1 MFSEDCT
8 SKKRPQGKL
17 VWVNYGSVLD
27 VAVDIRHGSDTFGMY
42 HSEILSSE
50 NKKQMW
56 IPPGFAHGFLAL
68 SDYTNFAYKCS
79 DYYAPE
85 DEQTIIWNDPDLNI
99 EWQIKNPIVSEK
111 DKMGCFL
118 KNI

>member
-50 NKKQMW
+50 NKSKCGYLQ
-56 IPPGFAHGFLAL
+56 AL
-68 SDYTNFAYKCS
+68 LMDS
-79 DYYAPE
+79 
-85 DEQTIIWNDPDLNI
+85 
-99 EWQIKNPIVSEK
+99 
-111 DKMGCFL
+111 
-118 KNI
+118 